1 MKVKSLLALP
11 GDPETI
17 SGGYGYDRRLVAE
30 LGLAGHG
37 AEFLRLPDDFPLPAS
52 DSIDSAIDSLAGAP
66 SDALL
71 MIDGLA
77 LGALPAER
85 LAALGRPIVGLV
97 HHPLSRETGL
107 APAAAARLAAS
118 ERAALA
124 VATEVVVTSPATAR
138 ALVEDFAVPV
148 GKITVALP
156 GTDPQPRAP
165 GSWAMG
171 SGAVPSILAVGTV
184 IPRKGHDRL
193 AAALGG
199 LADRPWRLTI
209 AGALDRDPAAT
220 AALMAAIDR
229 AGIGGR
235 VDLVGAVAPER
246 LAELYAAA
254 DVFALL
260 SAYEG
265 YGMAF
270 AEALACGLPI
280 VACDGGAVSE
290 TVPPEAGLL
299 VPPEDV
305 DAARAALAR
314 LLDDPDLRRAKADGA
329 RAAGLALPGWDATA
343 VIVAGVL
350 TRIAGGAVG
359 RGR

>member
-1 MKVKSLLALP
+1 
-11 GDPETI
+11 
-17 SGGYGYDRRLVAE
+17 
-30 LGLAGHG
+30 
-37 AEFLRLPDDFPLPAS
+37 
-52 DSIDSAIDSLAGAP
+52 
-66 SDALL
+66 

-97 HHPLSRETGL
+97 HHPLSHETGL
-107 APAAAARLAAS
+107 DPAVAARLAAS

-124 VATEVVVTSPATAR
+124 VATAVVVTSPATACVL
-138 ALVEDFAVPV
+138 AADFAVPTAR
-148 GKITVALP
+148 ITVALP
-156 GTDPQPRAP
+156 GTDPRPR
-165 GSWAMG
+165 AMG
-171 SGAVPSILAVGTV
+171 SGAMRPGTAPSILAVGTV

-193 AAALGG
+193 VAALGG

-209 AGALDRDPAAT
+209 VGALDRDPAAA
-220 AALMAAIDR
+220 AALYAAIER
-229 AGIGGR
+229 AGIGAR
-235 VDLVGAVAPER
+235 VDLAGAVPPAR

-260 SAYEG
+260 SAFEG

-280 VACDGGAVSE
+280 VAGDGGAVAE
-290 TVPPEAGLL
+290 TVPAAAGFL

-305 DAARAALAR
+305 EAARAALAR
-314 LLDDPDLRRAKADGA
+314 LLDDPALRRAKADGA

-343 VIVAGVL
+343 AIVAGVL
-350 TRIAGGAVG
+350 ARVAGDAGP
-359 RGR
+359 RR